1 MKGSKFDI
9 EEYLMKLQ
17 CAKCEPKKYKTPNYS
32 KTRHCIFSQDPV
44 QDDLIW
50 RSVVR
55 GEATAAQRRK
65 HDYAATQTLCQLS
78 TSSQSRKSSFPSTSP
93 SSDGRG
99 RREGPKDAF
108 MQRLEQSY
116 THATQGP
123 SLPPTSSAYIGWRS
137 SVPDLRLERYGA
149 YT

>member
-65 HDYAATQTLCQLS
+65 HDYAATQTLCQVSHGGCVTVMSLVNHGPALDIISIKEEFLS
-78 TSSQSRKSSFPSTSP
+78 LHLTI
-93 SSDGRG
+93 
-99 RREGPKDAF
+99 E
-108 MQRLEQSY
+108 
-116 THATQGP
+116 
-123 SLPPTSSAYIGWRS
+123 
-137 SVPDLRLERYGA
+137 
-149 YT
+149 